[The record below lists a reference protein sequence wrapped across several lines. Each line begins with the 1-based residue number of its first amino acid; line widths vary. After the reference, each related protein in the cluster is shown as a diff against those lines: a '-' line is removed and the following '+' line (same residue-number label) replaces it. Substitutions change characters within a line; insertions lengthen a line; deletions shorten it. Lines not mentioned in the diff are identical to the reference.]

1 MANRSGDD
9 ATPETR
15 PDLRPELRPEMRV
28 GGEAMADGGQEYT
41 HPSDAGAPHSAS
53 QEQRT
58 YSSWRLIRRR
68 QIRQQWQE
76 EFPYHWSAD
85 DLVTRRD
92 TLRFLVSGTGA
103 LFLASAA
110 LAITG
115 AVGSSTTQKL
125 LPIAKVG
132 EVPFGGYKVF
142 NYPDSFADGILVNLP
157 NKGLVAY
164 SDVCTHLSCA
174 VLYQPAKGEFYCP
187 CHEGRFD
194 AATGQV
200 LGGPPTRPLP
210 TIQLSISGDTVYAVR
225 QVER

>member
-1 MANRSGDD
+1 MTESGNGNQARNRAMDHLRDNPPDD
-9 ATPETR
+9 A
-15 PDLRPELRPEMRV
+15 
-28 GGEAMADGGQEYT
+28 GGQDPT
-41 HPSDAGAPHSAS
+41 PASDAGAPKMAS
-53 QEQRT
+53 RQQRT
-58 YSSWRLIRRR
+58 YASWRLVRRR
-68 QIRQQWQE
+68 QVRQQWQE

-92 TLRFLVSGTGA
+92 TVRFLVSGTGA

-115 AVGSSTTQKL
+115 AIRSSTTQKL
-125 LPIAKVG
+125 TPIAKVG
-132 EVPFGGYKVF
+132 EVPEGGYKVF
-142 NYPDSFADGILVNLP
+142 NYPDTFADGILVNLP

-174 VLYQPAKGEFYCP
+174 VLYQPSEREFFCP

-194 AATGQV
+194 AATGNV

-210 TIQLSISGDTVYAVR
+210 EIQLTISGDTVYAVR
-225 QVER
+225 EVER

>member
-1 MANRSGDD
+1 
-9 ATPETR
+9 
-15 PDLRPELRPEMRV
+15 
-28 GGEAMADGGQEYT
+28 MADGGQEYT

-115 AVGSSTTQKL
+115 AVRSSTTQKL